1 VPTKSLGAQSQPVHA
16 ASIAPSEGVIGLL
29 AAIDNSGRA
38 LVSFQLADTLCEQ
51 VPALTTQ
58 IIDNSSV
65 GRQVV
70 LLFAAGNQQ
79 QPVIMG
85 FIHSPLDLVIGQTE
99 VEIAS
104 VVFSDGASDNG
115 VDSDKD
121 LFPASAQ
128 FIPSERAANVDG
140 KRLVFEAEEEV
151 QIKCG
156 EASINLYK
164 DGRVVI
170 RGRNLISRASV
181 VNRILGGSVQVN

>member
-1 VPTKSLGAQSQPVHA
+1 MPTKAQPDTSTSTHA
-16 ASIAPSEGVIGLL
+16 AGLAPAEVVIGTLV
-29 AAIDNSGRA
+29 AIDPQGRA
-38 LVSFQLADTLCEQ
+38 LVSFYWGEQLAEQ

-58 IIDNSSV
+58 ILDSSSL
-65 GRQVV
+65 GRQVA

-85 FIHSPLDLVIGQTE
+85 FIHSPLDLVIGQT
-99 VEIAS
+99 VS
-104 VVFSDGASDNG
+104 
-115 VDSDKD
+115 
-121 LFPASAQ
+121 ASAGSEPIEAELFSGPAQ
-128 FIPSERAANVDG
+128 FTPPERSANLDG

-170 RGRNLISRASV
+170 RGRNLISRASA

>member
-1 VPTKSLGAQSQPVHA
+1 MPTKSLLEGSHRASA
-16 ASIAPSEGVIGLL
+16 AIAPAEVIIGTLV
-29 AAIDNSGRA
+29 AIDSQGRA
-38 LVSFQLADTLCEQ
+38 LVNFNLGALAMEQ
-51 VPALTTQ
+51 VPALSTQ
-58 IIDNSSV
+58 VIGTNSL
-65 GRQVV
+65 GRQVA
-70 LLFAAGNQQ
+70 LLFAAGDQQ

-85 FIHSPLDLVIGQTE
+85 FIHSPLDLAIGQTQE
-99 VEIAS
+99 QSATHVQTEAQLDTQQD
-104 VVFSDGASDNG
+104 VFPG
-115 VDSDKD
+115 
-121 LFPASAQ
+121 PAQ
-128 FIPSERAANVDG
+128 FTPVKRVADIDG